1 MSAKHTP
8 GKLIAETKQSDLETN
23 DPRCSIGI
31 VNGKI
36 LFTTTIVNAPNNA
49 VRLCKCWNS
58 HDALLEACKVVY
70 DGSLSELLQY
80 CIDHKIAYSECYLEP
95 AYRIVILKA
104 AIEQAEREG

>member
-58 HDALLEACKVVY
+58 HDALLEACK
-70 DGSLSELLQY
+70 ELLGDWWCARSSCQNP
-80 CIDHKIAYSECYLEP
+80 ECR
-95 AYRIVILKA
+95 ACQNAKA
-104 AIEQAEREG
+104 DKLRYETIISQAEKEG

>member
-58 HDALLEACKVVY
+58 HDALLDACKWLY
-70 DGSLSELLQY
+70 GQWL
-80 CIDHKIAYSECYLEP
+80 AYADQRYLTPDEKKRKEQ
-95 AYRIVILKA
+95 AKA
-104 AIEQAEREG
+104 AIKKAEEK